1 MGRGLVPSDALD
13 GQEPQAVAVL
23 SYKFWQ
29 KHFFSNPD
37 VLGKTLQLDRK
48 SYLIV
53 GVAAPRFTWYMGDVY
68 LPLKLTQ
75 DPGPTYLVDI
85 LLRPGV
91 THEAA
96 DAALEPLLDA
106 FAKDMPK
113 HFPEHFR
120 VKVEGLNEWV
130 VRGIGG
136 TLYLLFGAVALLLAI
151 GCGNVSILL
160 LARGTARQQELA
172 VRAAVGASRS
182 RLVGQLLTES
192 LLLAAIGAALG
203 VLTAYGML
211 SAIQGAVYP
220 GMPLRPRW

>member
-1 MGRGLVPSDALD
+1 M
-13 GQEPQAVAVL
+13 
-23 SYKFWQ
+23 
-29 KHFFSNPD
+29 
-37 VLGKTLQLDRK
+37 
-48 SYLIV
+48 
-53 GVAAPRFTWYMGDVY
+53 
-68 LPLKLTQ
+68 
-75 DPGPTYLVDI
+75 
-85 LLRPGV
+85 

-96 DAALEPLLDA
+96 DAALEPLLEA

-136 TLYLLFGAVALLLAI
+136 TLYLLLGAVALLLAI

-182 RLVGQLLTES
+182 RMVGQLLTES

-211 SAIQGAVYP
+211 SAIKGLCYP
-220 GMPLRPRW
+220 RMPLRPRS